1 MSAIITLRIPAS
13 AFVLDDVLSRSSI
26 TEARLVR
33 SVQLDGP
40 TLSPLLWVRSD
51 DPAQIASSLRDD
63 PSVGSVAPFAPSSHG
78 GVYRL
83 SLRPLAD
90 EFMQLFVDGGLSVL
104 DAHGRDGEWVVRVF
118 AHDRDS
124 IGSLGDGWRRT
135 GTEFDVERVRSP
147 ENLGDPTRF
156 GLTDRQYHTLVTAF
170 RQGYYSVPRDS
181 DIREL
186 SNTFGVTHQA
196 TSQRLRRGHERLIRR
211 ALVERPSPSLPY

>member
-1 MSAIITLRIPAS
+1 M
-13 AFVLDDVLSRSSI
+13 
-26 TEARLVR
+26 
-33 SVQLDGP
+33 QLDGP

-135 GTEFDVERVRSP
+135 GTEFDVERLRSP
-147 ENLGDPTRF
+147 EKLEDPTRF
-156 GLTDRQYHTLVTAF
+156 GLTDRQYRTLVTAF

-181 DIREL
+181 GIREL
-186 SNTFGVTHQA
+186 SNAFGVTHQA

-211 ALVERPSPSLPY
+211 ALVERPPPSLPY

>member
-26 TEARLVR
+26 TEARSVR

-51 DPAQIASSLRDD
+51 DPTQIEPSLRED
-63 PSVGSVAPFAPSSHG
+63 PTVGEVTPFAPSTDG

-83 SLRPLAD
+83 RLRPLSD
-90 EFMQLFVDGGLSVL
+90 EFMRLFVDSSLSVL
-104 DAHGRDGEWVVRVF
+104 DAYGRGGEWVLRVLVR
-118 AHDRDS
+118 DRDS
-124 IGSLGDGWRRT
+124 LGSLGDGWRRA
-135 GTEFDVERVRSP
+135 GIEFDVERVRSP

-186 SNTFGVTHQA
+186 SNTFGITHQA